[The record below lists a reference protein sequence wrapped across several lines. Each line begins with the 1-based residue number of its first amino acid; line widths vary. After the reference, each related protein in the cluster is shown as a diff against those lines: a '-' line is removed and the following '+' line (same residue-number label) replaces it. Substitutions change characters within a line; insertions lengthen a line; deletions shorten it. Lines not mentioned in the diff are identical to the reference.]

1 MMGSLLVLYQIVKTF
16 EYKNAKER
24 EPLFQVQIRIRK
36 GANNNLWFSLIFQSM
51 TVFFPII
58 QEMADGLSQGDNI
71 EDSLLLQKQILKIFY
86 ALIQYTM
93 PLGKY
98 MLRISCYV
106 LIFLR
111 FDK

>member
-1 MMGSLLVLYQIVKTF
+1 M
-16 EYKNAKER
+16 
-24 EPLFQVQIRIRK
+24 
-36 GANNNLWFSLIFQSM
+36 IFQSM

-93 PLGKY
+93 PLGKN
-98 MLRISCYV
+98 MLRFNSYV
-106 LIFLR
+106 TFFL
-111 FDK
+111 KIW

>member
-1 MMGSLLVLYQIVKTF
+1 MIL
-16 EYKNAKER
+16 
-24 EPLFQVQIRIRK
+24 
-36 GANNNLWFSLIFQSM
+36 QSM

-93 PLGKY
+93 PLGKN
-98 MLRISCYV
+98 MLRINSYV
-106 LIFLR
+106 TIFLR

>member
-24 EPLFQVQIRIRK
+24 EPLIQVQIRIRK
-36 GANNNLWFSLIFQSM
+36 GANHNFWFSLIFQSM

-98 MLRISCYV
+98 MLRIISHV
-106 LIFLR
+106 ITVT
-111 FDK
+111 